1 VRRRVGQAE
10 KRVCWSVGP
19 SLSQGSL
26 LPGILAQGLRS
37 ISVTRGKGK
46 DQDLEE
52 SEKRKTNRKPRS

>member
-1 VRRRVGQAE
+1 MRRRVGQAE
-10 KRVCWSVGP
+10 KRVCWSLGP
-19 SLSQGSL
+19 SLSQGS

-37 ISVTRGKGK
+37 ISVTGGKGK